1 MGKILLLVVIALVV
15 YTVIKRYQ
23 QSLKAPAAPPA
34 RPAEDMVK
42 CAHCHVNLPRSDAL
56 ITQGEFFC
64 TTEHQQLGKK

>member
-23 QSLKAPAAPPA
+23 QSLKAPPA
-34 RPAEDMVK
+34 TLRPAEDMVK

-56 ITQGEFFC
+56 TTQGEFFC
-64 TTEHQQLGKK
+64 TSEHLQLGKK

>member
-23 QSLKAPAAPPA
+23 QSLKAPAAPPV

-42 CAHCHVNLPRSDAL
+42 CAHCHVNLPRSDAF
-56 ITQGEFFC
+56 TTRGEFFC